1 MPQSQVRVFL
11 AVAMAISLSPLAL
24 CLPLWKHLL
33 AQELPAWRRPLAVA
47 GLGLATLAT
56 LVPPLWIL
64 TMQLL
69 SDNGESSRVVGL
81 AIDAVLVGMVI
92 AIMAFVLLCFA
103 KASVRWM
110 GLTVCAL
117 TVVLFAL
124 SFTGF
129 GFL

>member
-1 MPQSQVRVFL
+1 MQQSQIRVFL

-33 AQELPAWRRPLAVA
+33 RQDLSAWRRPLAVA
-47 GLGLATLAT
+47 GLGLATVAAF
-56 LVPPLWIL
+56 VPPLWIL
-64 TMQLL
+64 TMQIL
-69 SDNGESSRVVGL
+69 SDNGESSGIVGL
-81 AIDAVLVGMVI
+81 AINAVLVGMVF
-92 AIMAFVLLCFA
+92 AILAFVLLCFA

-117 TVVLFAL
+117 TVLLFAL

-129 GFL
+129 DFL

>member
-1 MPQSQVRVFL
+1 MQQSQIRVFL

-33 AQELPAWRRPLAVA
+33 RQDLSAWRRPLAVA
-47 GLGLATLAT
+47 GLGLATVAAF
-56 LVPPLWIL
+56 VPPLWIL
-64 TMQLL
+64 TMQIL
-69 SDNGESSRVVGL
+69 SDNGESSGVVGL
-81 AIDAVLVGMVI
+81 AINAVLVGMVF
-92 AIMAFVLLCFA
+92 AIIAFVLLCFA
-103 KASVRWM
+103 KAGVRWM

-117 TVVLFAL
+117 TVLLFAL

>member
-1 MPQSQVRVFL
+1 MQQSEIRVFL

-33 AQELPAWRRPLAVA
+33 RQDLSPWRRPLAVA
-47 GLGLATLAT
+47 GLGLATVAS

-64 TMQLL
+64 TMQVL
-69 SDNGESSRVVGL
+69 SDNGESSRVVGV
-81 AIDAVLVGMVI
+81 AIDSVLFGMV
-92 AIMAFVLLCFA
+92 AAVMAFVLLCFA
-103 KASVRWM
+103 KAGVRWM

-117 TVVLFAL
+117 TVALFAL

-129 GFL
+129 GFP